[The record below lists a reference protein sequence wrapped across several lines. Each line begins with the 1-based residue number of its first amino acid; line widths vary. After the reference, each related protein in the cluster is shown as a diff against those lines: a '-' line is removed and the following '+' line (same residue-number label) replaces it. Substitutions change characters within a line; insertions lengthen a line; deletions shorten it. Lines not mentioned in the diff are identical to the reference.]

1 MTDHRSAADKQPLA
15 LDALALPVQLER
27 AQLPKHQRLW
37 LFLAALGAL
46 VVVIESIWLSQGYWL
61 KQGAVRNLL
70 NPLLARAH
78 YELLRPL
85 VNDAWQI
92 TDLGWRIS
100 DSDPHRYQLDARLI
114 NRADILQPWP
124 TLRLSLRDT
133 NGVRLTALDL
143 QPRDYLP
150 AAPASLPATPKLST
164 LAVSDQPLRISL
176 PIQLLPRDNGTWP
189 AYAAVELSP
198 LP

>member
-1 MTDHRSAADKQPLA
+1 MTDTRPAADRQSLA

-27 AQLPKHQRLW
+27 AQRPKSQRLW
-37 LFLAALGAL
+37 RMVAMLGA
-46 VVVIESIWLSQGYWL
+46 VVVMLESLWLSQAYWL
-61 KQGAVRNLL
+61 QQGAVRNLL
-70 NPLLARAH
+70 TPLMAH
-78 YELLRPL
+78 AGYELLRPR
-85 VNDAWQI
+85 VSDAWQV

-124 TLRLSLRDT
+124 TLRLSLRDA
-133 NGVRLTALDL
+133 NNVRLTSLNL

-150 AAPASLPATPKLST
+150 ASAKFPA
-164 LAVSDQPLRISL
+164 LAASDQPLRISL
-176 PIQLLPRDNGTWP
+176 PIQLLARDNGTWP

>member
-1 MTDHRSAADKQPLA
+1 MTDPRPATDRQALA
-15 LDALALPVQLER
+15 LDALTLPVQLER
-27 AQLPKHQRLW
+27 AQPPKRQRLW
-37 LFLAALGAL
+37 LVLAMLGAL
-46 VVVIESIWLSQGYWL
+46 MVVIESIWLLQGYWL
-61 KQGAVRNLL
+61 QQGAVRNLL
-70 NPLLARAH
+70 NPLLARTH

-85 VNDAWQI
+85 VDDAWQI
-92 TDLGWRIS
+92 TDLGWRVS

-124 TLRLSLRDT
+124 TMRLSLRDA
-133 NGVRLTALDL
+133 NGVLLTALDL

-164 LAVSDQPLRISL
+164 LATSDQPLRISL
-176 PIQLLPRDNGTWP
+176 PIQLLARDNGTWP
-189 AYAAVELSP
+189 AYAAIELSP

>member
-1 MTDHRSAADKQPLA
+1 MTDNRPAADRQPLA

-27 AQLPKHQRLW
+27 AQPPKNQRLW
-37 LFLAALGAL
+37 QVLAMLGAL
-46 VVVIESIWLSQGYWL
+46 VVAIESLWLSQAYWL
-61 KQGAVRNLL
+61 QQGAVRNLL
-70 NPLLARAH
+70 NPLMAQTE

-85 VNDAWQI
+85 VSDAWQV
-92 TDLGWRIS
+92 TDLGWRVS

-124 TLRLSLRDT
+124 TLRLSLRDA
-133 NGVRLTALDL
+133 NGVRLAALDL
-143 QPRDYLP
+143 LPRDYLP
-150 AAPASLPATPKLST
+150 AVSSSGPAAAKLPA
-164 LAVSDQPLRISL
+164 LAASDQPLRLSL
-176 PIQLLPRDNGTWP
+176 PIQLLARDNGTWP